1 MSLRF
6 APRTRVAYV
15 ALLATLAIGGLGLRA
30 AMQSFEVYLR
40 KEPIALR
47 ADFGSLPTTL
57 GRWQKFGEDQQLDSA
72 MVESLGTDK
81 YLTRNYALDG
91 EPSKG
96 VLSLHLAYY
105 TGMIDTVPH
114 IPERCWGAGG
124 MVQLGEA
131 VTMPLS
137 LPSTADASADAPRN
151 ATTGLPYPRAT
162 VVDPVTRLEEVV
174 ALPVGEPAMTV
185 STFQEARSSRI
196 EQLGGYMFIANGR
209 VTPSTLGVRAL
220 AFNLADRVAYYC
232 KVQLSARYPV
242 GDTPSAV
249 AFKAQAEDFLTQ
261 LLPHLMRRLP
271 DWPSVERAAA
281 GKS

>member
-1 MSLRF
+1 MNVRF
-6 APRTRVAYV
+6 RPSIRPVFL
-15 ALLATLAIGGLGLRA
+15 ALLATTAIGGLGLRA
-30 AMQSFEVYLR
+30 AMRSLDVYLR
-40 KEPIALR
+40 KEPILLR
-47 ADFGSLPTTL
+47 ADFGSIPTTL
-57 GRWQKFGEDQQLDSA
+57 GRWQKLGEDQRLDSA

-91 EPSKG
+91 DASKG

-124 MVQLGEA
+124 LVQLGDPKT
-131 VTMPLS
+131 VGLS
-137 LPSTADASADAPRN
+137 LPILANSEAGGPSNAS
-151 ATTGLPYPRAT
+151 TGLKYPMASLA
-162 VVDPVTRLEEVV
+162 DPVTQQVEQV
-174 ALPVGEPAMTV
+174 ALPVGEAAMTV
-185 STFQEARSSRI
+185 STFQEARSSRV

-209 VTPSTLGVRAL
+209 LTPSTFGVRAL
-220 AFNLADRVAYYC
+220 AFNLTDRVAYYC
-232 KVQLSARYPV
+232 KVQFSARYPV

-249 AFKAQAEDFLTQ
+249 VFKAQAEDFLTQ

>member
-1 MSLRF
+1 MTLHFSS
-6 APRTRVAYV
+6 RVRLV
-15 ALLATLAIGGLGLRA
+15 FMGVLATLALGGIGLRG
-30 AMQSFEVYLR
+30 AMRSFDVYLR

-57 GRWQKFGEDQQLDSA
+57 GRWQKLGDDQQLDAA

-81 YLTRNYALDG
+81 YLTRNYAIDG
-91 EPSKG
+91 DPSKG

-131 VTMPLS
+131 VLMPLS
-137 LPSTADASADAPRN
+137 LPIASDAAPDAPRN
-151 ATTGLPYPRAT
+151 VATGLPYPQANL
-162 VVDPVTRLEEVV
+162 VDPVTRIEERI
-174 ALPVGEPAMTV
+174 ALPVGEPALTV
-185 STFQEARSSRI
+185 STFQDARSSRV

-209 VTPSTLGVRAL
+209 LTPSTLGVRAL

>member
-1 MSLRF
+1 MNVRF
-6 APRTRVAYV
+6 RSSIRPVFL
-15 ALLATLAIGGLGLRA
+15 ALLATTAIGGLGLRA
-30 AMQSFEVYLR
+30 AMRSLDVYLR
-40 KEPIALR
+40 KEPILLR
-47 ADFGSLPTTL
+47 ADFGSIPTTL
-57 GRWQKFGEDQQLDSA
+57 GRWQKFGEDQRLDSA
-72 MVESLGTDK
+72 MVESLGTEK

-91 EPSKG
+91 DASKG

-124 MVQLGEA
+124 LVQLGDPKT
-131 VTMPLS
+131 VGLS
-137 LPSTADASADAPRN
+137 LPILATSEAGGPSNAS
-151 ATTGLPYPRAT
+151 TGLRYPMASLA
-162 VVDPVTRLEEVV
+162 DPVTQQVEQV
-174 ALPVGEPAMTV
+174 ALPVGDAAMTV
-185 STFQEARSSRI
+185 STFQEARSSRV

-209 VTPSTLGVRAL
+209 MTPSTFGVRAL
-220 AFNLADRVAYYC
+220 AFNLTDRVAYYC

-249 AFKAQAEDFLTQ
+249 VFKAQAEDFLTQ

>member
-1 MSLRF
+1 MNLHFSS
-6 APRTRVAYV
+6 RVRV
-15 ALLATLAIGGLGLRA
+15 VFVGLLATLAVGGLGLRA
-30 AMQSFEVYLR
+30 AMHSFEVYLR

-57 GRWQKFGEDQQLDSA
+57 GRWQKLGDDQQLDAA

-91 EPSKG
+91 DPSKG

-131 VTMPLS
+131 VAMPLT
-137 LPSTADASADAPRN
+137 LQMPAETGTDAPRN
-151 ATTGLPYPRAT
+151 VATGLPYPMAKL
-162 VVDPVTRLEEVV
+162 VDPVTRLEEQV
-174 ALPVGEPAMTV
+174 ALPVGDPAMTV
-185 STFQEARSSRI
+185 STFQEARSSRV

-209 VTPSTLGVRAL
+209 VTPSTFGVRAL
-220 AFNLADRVAYYC
+220 AFNLTDRVAYYC

-242 GDTPSAV
+242 GDTPSTV

>member
-91 EPSKG
+91 DPSKG

-137 LPSTADASADAPRN
+137 LAIAGEPAAEAPLN
-151 ATTGLPYPRAT
+151 AATGLPYPLAT
-162 VVDPVTRLEEVV
+162 LVDPVTRLEERV
-174 ALPVGEPAMTV
+174 ALPIGDAAMTV
-185 STFQEARSSRI
+185 STFQEARSSRV
-196 EQLGGYMFIANGR
+196 EQLGGYLFIANGR
-209 VTPSTLGVRAL
+209 LTPSTLGVRAL
-220 AFNLADRVAYYC
+220 AFNLTDRVAYYC
-232 KVQLSARYPV
+232 KVQLSARYPK

-249 AFKAQAEDFLTQ
+249 VFKAQAEDFLTQ

>member
-1 MSLRF
+1 MNVRF
-6 APRTRVAYV
+6 RPSIRPVFL
-15 ALLATLAIGGLGLRA
+15 ALLATTAIGGLGLRA
-30 AMQSFEVYLR
+30 AMRSLDVYLR
-40 KEPIALR
+40 KEPILLR
-47 ADFGSLPTTL
+47 ADFGSIPTTL
-57 GRWQKFGEDQQLDSA
+57 GRWQKLGEDQRLDSA

-91 EPSKG
+91 DASKG

-124 MVQLGEA
+124 LVQLGDPKT
-131 VTMPLS
+131 VGLS
-137 LPSTADASADAPRN
+137 LPILANSEAGGPSNAS
-151 ATTGLPYPRAT
+151 TGLKYPMASLA
-162 VVDPVTRLEEVV
+162 DPVTQQVEQV
-174 ALPVGEPAMTV
+174 ALPVGEAAMTV
-185 STFQEARSSRI
+185 STFQEARSSRV

-209 VTPSTLGVRAL
+209 MAPSTFGVRAL
-220 AFNLADRVAYYC
+220 AFNLTDRVAYYC

-249 AFKAQAEDFLTQ
+249 VFKAQAEDFLTQ

>member
-1 MSLRF
+1 MNVRF
-6 APRTRVAYV
+6 RPSIRPVFL
-15 ALLATLAIGGLGLRA
+15 ALLATTAIGGLGLRA
-30 AMQSFEVYLR
+30 AMRSLDVYLR
-40 KEPIALR
+40 KEPILLR
-47 ADFGSLPTTL
+47 ADFGSIPTTL
-57 GRWQKFGEDQQLDSA
+57 GRWQKLGEDQRLDSA

-91 EPSKG
+91 DASKG

-124 MVQLGEA
+124 LVQLGDPKT
-131 VTMPLS
+131 VGLS
-137 LPSTADASADAPRN
+137 LPILANSEAGGPSNAS
-151 ATTGLPYPRAT
+151 TGLKYPMASLA
-162 VVDPVTRLEEVV
+162 DPVTQQVEQV
-174 ALPVGEPAMTV
+174 ALPVGEAAMTV
-185 STFQEARSSRI
+185 STFQEARSSRV

-209 VTPSTLGVRAL
+209 MTPSTFGVRAL
-220 AFNLADRVAYYC
+220 AFNLTDRVAYYC

-242 GDTPSAV
+242 GDTPSTV

>member
-1 MSLRF
+1 MNVRF
-6 APRTRVAYV
+6 RPSIRPVFL
-15 ALLATLAIGGLGLRA
+15 ALLATTAIGGLGLRA
-30 AMQSFEVYLR
+30 AMRSLDVYLR
-40 KEPIALR
+40 KEPILLR
-47 ADFGSLPTTL
+47 ADFGSIPTTL
-57 GRWQKFGEDQQLDSA
+57 GRWQKLGEDQRLDSA

-91 EPSKG
+91 DASKG

-124 MVQLGEA
+124 LVQLGDPKT
-131 VTMPLS
+131 VGLS
-137 LPSTADASADAPRN
+137 LPILANSEAGGPSNAS
-151 ATTGLPYPRAT
+151 TGLKYPMASLA
-162 VVDPVTRLEEVV
+162 DPVTQQVEQV
-174 ALPVGEPAMTV
+174 ALPVGEAAMTV
-185 STFQEARSSRI
+185 STFQEARSSRV

-209 VTPSTLGVRAL
+209 MTPSTFGVRAL
-220 AFNLADRVAYYC
+220 AFNLTDRVAYYC

-249 AFKAQAEDFLTQ
+249 VFKAQAEDFLTQ

>member
-1 MSLRF
+1 MNVRF
-6 APRTRVAYV
+6 RPSIRPVFL
-15 ALLATLAIGGLGLRA
+15 ALLATTAIGGLGLRA
-30 AMQSFEVYLR
+30 AMRSLDVYLR
-40 KEPIALR
+40 KEPILLR
-47 ADFGSLPTTL
+47 ADFGSIPTTL
-57 GRWQKFGEDQQLDSA
+57 GRWQKLGEDQRLDSA

-91 EPSKG
+91 DASKG

-124 MVQLGEA
+124 LVQLGDPKT
-131 VTMPLS
+131 VGLS
-137 LPSTADASADAPRN
+137 LPILANSEAGGPSNAS
-151 ATTGLPYPRAT
+151 TGLKYPMASLA
-162 VVDPVTRLEEVV
+162 DPVTQQVEQV
-174 ALPVGEPAMTV
+174 ALPVGEAAMTV
-185 STFQEARSSRI
+185 STFQEARSSRV

-209 VTPSTLGVRAL
+209 MTPSTFGVRAL
-220 AFNLADRVAYYC
+220 AFNLTDRVAYYC
-232 KVQLSARYPV
+232 KVQFSARYPV

-249 AFKAQAEDFLTQ
+249 VFKAQAEDFLTQ

>member
-1 MSLRF
+1 MNVRF
-6 APRTRVAYV
+6 RPSIRPVFL
-15 ALLATLAIGGLGLRA
+15 ALLATTAIGGIGLRA
-30 AMQSFEVYLR
+30 AMRSLDVYLR
-40 KEPIALR
+40 KEPILLR
-47 ADFGSLPTTL
+47 ADFGSIPTTL
-57 GRWQKFGEDQQLDSA
+57 GRWQKLGEDQRLDSA

-91 EPSKG
+91 DASKG

-124 MVQLGEA
+124 LVQLGDPKT
-131 VTMPLS
+131 VGLS
-137 LPSTADASADAPRN
+137 LPILANSEAGGPSNAS
-151 ATTGLPYPRAT
+151 TGLKYPMASLA
-162 VVDPVTRLEEVV
+162 DPVTQQVEQV
-174 ALPVGEPAMTV
+174 ALPVGEAAMTV
-185 STFQEARSSRI
+185 STFQEARSSRV

-209 VTPSTLGVRAL
+209 MTPSTFGVRAL
-220 AFNLADRVAYYC
+220 AFNLTDRVAYYC

-249 AFKAQAEDFLTQ
+249 VFKAQAEDFLTQ

>member
-1 MSLRF
+1 MNVRF
-6 APRTRVAYV
+6 RSSIRPVFL
-15 ALLATLAIGGLGLRA
+15 ALLATTAIGGLGLRA
-30 AMQSFEVYLR
+30 AMRSLDVYLR
-40 KEPIALR
+40 KEPILLR
-47 ADFGSLPTTL
+47 ADFGSIPTTL
-57 GRWQKFGEDQQLDSA
+57 GRWQKFGEDQRLDSA

-81 YLTRNYALDG
+81 YLTRNSALDG
-91 EPSKG
+91 DASKG

-124 MVQLGEA
+124 LVQLGDPKT
-131 VTMPLS
+131 VGLS
-137 LPSTADASADAPRN
+137 LPILATSEAGGPRN
-151 ATTGLPYPRAT
+151 ASTGLQYPMASLA
-162 VVDPVTRLEEVV
+162 DPVTQQVEQV
-174 ALPVGEPAMTV
+174 ALPVGEAAMTV
-185 STFQEARSSRI
+185 STFQEARSSRV

-209 VTPSTLGVRAL
+209 VTPSTFGVRAL
-220 AFNLADRVAYYC
+220 AFNLTDRVAYYC

-242 GDTPSAV
+242 GDTPSTV
-249 AFKAQAEDFLTQ
+249 VFKAQAEDFLTQ

>member
-1 MSLRF
+1 MNVRF
-6 APRTRVAYV
+6 RPSIRPVFL
-15 ALLATLAIGGLGLRA
+15 ALLATTAIGGLGLRA
-30 AMQSFEVYLR
+30 AMRSLDVYLR
-40 KEPIALR
+40 KEPILLR
-47 ADFGSLPTTL
+47 ADFGSIPTTL
-57 GRWQKFGEDQQLDSA
+57 GRWQKLGEDQRLDSA

-91 EPSKG
+91 DVSKG

-124 MVQLGEA
+124 LVQLGDPKT
-131 VTMPLS
+131 VGLS
-137 LPSTADASADAPRN
+137 LPILANSEAGGPSNAS
-151 ATTGLPYPRAT
+151 TGLKYPMASLA
-162 VVDPVTRLEEVV
+162 DPVTQQVEQV
-174 ALPVGEPAMTV
+174 ALPVGEAAMTV
-185 STFQEARSSRI
+185 STFQEARSSRV

-209 VTPSTLGVRAL
+209 VTPSTFGVRAL
-220 AFNLADRVAYYC
+220 AFNLTDRVAYYC

-242 GDTPSAV
+242 GDTPSTV

>member
-1 MSLRF
+1 
-6 APRTRVAYV
+6 
-15 ALLATLAIGGLGLRA
+15 
-30 AMQSFEVYLR
+30 
-40 KEPIALR
+40 
-47 ADFGSLPTTL
+47 
-57 GRWQKFGEDQQLDSA
+57 
-72 MVESLGTDK
+72 
-81 YLTRNYALDG
+81 
-91 EPSKG
+91 
-96 VLSLHLAYY
+96 
-105 TGMIDTVPH
+105 
-114 IPERCWGAGG
+114 
-124 MVQLGEA
+124 
-131 VTMPLS
+131 
-137 LPSTADASADAPRN
+137 
-151 ATTGLPYPRAT
+151 
-162 VVDPVTRLEEVV
+162 
-174 ALPVGEPAMTV
+174 MTV

>member
-1 MSLRF
+1 MSLHF
-6 APRTRVAYV
+6 ASRVRLV
-15 ALLATLAIGGLGLRA
+15 FVGVLATLAVGGLGLRA
-30 AMQSFEVYLR
+30 TMRSLDVYLR
-40 KEPIALR
+40 KEPVALR

-57 GRWQKFGEDQQLDSA
+57 GRWQKFGDDQQLDAA

-131 VTMPLS
+131 VAMPLS
-137 LPSTADASADAPRN
+137 LQVQAEAGADAPRN
-151 ATTGLPYPRAT
+151 VATGLPYPMAKL
-162 VVDPVTRLEEVV
+162 VDPVTRLEERV

-185 STFQEARSSRI
+185 STFQEARSSRV

-209 VTPSTLGVRAL
+209 VTPSTFGVRAL
-220 AFNLADRVAYYC
+220 AFNLTDRVAYYC

-242 GDTPSAV
+242 GDTPSTV

-271 DWPSVERAAA
+271 DWPSVEHAAA